1 MKGEKLFNAMLL
13 EWDRVNQLDAQVE
26 IRQELARKL
35 LELDALYNGLP
46 EQKPDFEAIAKEIDI
61 HGMLCINLKVLIHVS
76 FFYSTTLMQ

>member
-13 EWDRVNQLDAQVE
+13 QWDRVNQLDAQVE

-61 HGMLCINLKVLIHVS
+61 HGMLCINFKGAHTCV
-76 FFYSTTLMQ
+76 FFL